1 MFKVNIASTAVNVKA
16 GISQRTK
23 KEYSMREQIGWV
35 YMFDQQ
41 GRPNPHPHSITL
53 ILDGDDAPYPVGD
66 YLLSPSSFYV
76 GSFGS
81 VKVRPK
87 LEPLKKPVSV
97 AA

>member
-1 MFKVNIASTAVNVKA
+1 MFRVNIASTAVNVKA

-23 KEYSMREQIGWV
+23 KEYSMREQIAWV

-41 GRPNPHPHSITL
+41 GRPNPHPQSITL

-66 YLLSPSSFYV
+66 YLLSPASFYV
-76 GSFGS
+76 GPFGS

-87 LEPLKKPVSV
+87 LEPLKKPM
-97 AA
+97 AAAA